1 MSVII
6 HESSKSGRFRSTIS
20 CYASL
25 FLVAGILLSLT
36 AVKSSAAEDVAAFMA
51 TMDNA
56 SATLRYPAWT
66 TAEKFGAQV
75 IVPLGER
82 MEAADR
88 SKFQDLKRGIE
99 RIVHNVGRPGA
110 DADRKA
116 VAAEMCKLLV
126 PERSAKVK
134 NEILDLLACIADDSN
149 LAAIEPLLNDTAV
162 REEACRAI
170 QRVPGRAATELLEKK
185 LVKASADFQ
194 PRLLAA
200 LGQRQDKSAGPALEK
215 FINGAN
221 GEVKADAIEAMA
233 KSGALPPKELKKHLE
248 SVKSETTIVFRE
260 NIRLRFADNLAA
272 QGKRERAEKMY
283 KNLAKS
289 KAGEQIQFAAEA
301 GLKKMK
307 K

>member
-1 MSVII
+1 MFFNTQ
-6 HESSKSGRFRSTIS
+6 ESSGLRRLSSKIS

-25 FLVAGILLSLT
+25 LLVVGLLLSLA
-36 AVKSSAAEDVAAFMA
+36 AVKGMAEEDVAAFMA

-82 MEAADR
+82 IEAADR
-88 SKFQDLKRGIE
+88 SKFQDLKRAIE

-126 PERSAKVK
+126 PDRSAKVK

-170 QRVPGRAATELLEKK
+170 QRVPGRTATELLEKH
-185 LVKASADFQ
+185 LEKAPADFQ
-194 PRLLAA
+194 GRLLAA

-215 FINGAN
+215 FIGS
-221 GEVKADAIEAMA
+221 A
-233 KSGALPPKELKKHLE
+233 KGELKLEALIAMSKTGARPPRQMRKHLE
-248 SVKSETTIVFRE
+248 AVKSISNDVVRA
-260 NIRLRFADNLAA
+260 NIRLRFADNMAALGEKERAQRIYESLAKSDVGEHIQLAA
-272 QGKRERAEKMY
+272 Q
-283 KNLAKS
+283 
-289 KAGEQIQFAAEA
+289 A
-301 GLKKMK
+301 GLEKLK
-307 K
+307 

>member
-1 MSVII
+1 MFLNTQ
-6 HESSKSGRFRSTIS
+6 ESSGLRRLSSKIS

-25 FLVAGILLSLT
+25 LLVVGLLLSLA
-36 AVKSSAAEDVAAFMA
+36 AVRGTAAEDVAAFMA

-88 SKFQDLKRGIE
+88 SKFQDLKRAIE

-116 VAAEMCKLLV
+116 VAAEMGKLLV
-126 PERSAKVK
+126 PDRSAKVK

-149 LAAIEPLLNDTAV
+149 LAAIEPLLSDAAV

-170 QRVPGRAATELLEKK
+170 QRVPGRAATEILEKN
-185 LVKASADFQ
+185 LEKAPADFQ
-194 PRLLAA
+194 GRLLAA

-215 FINGAN
+215 FIGSAN
-221 GEVKADAIEAMA
+221 GELKLEALIAMS
-233 KSGALPPKELKKHLE
+233 KTGARPPRQMRRHLE
-248 SVKSETTIVFRE
+248 AVKSISNDVVRA
-260 NIRLRFADNLAA
+260 NIRLRFADNMAA
-272 QGKRERAEKMY
+272 LGEKERAQRIYES
-283 KNLAKS
+283 LAKS
-289 KAGEQIQFAAEA
+289 EVGEHIQLAAKAGLE
-301 GLKKMK
+301 KMK
-307 K
+307 